1 MKAPKKSKAATKSR
15 STTRAAQA
23 KSTAKKASSSRASYK
38 SARSSSSRV
47 QSSKV
52 DPITLSVVRGVLET
66 TQREMTLALEKTA
79 RSSVFNLAHDYSTA
93 IFDAKPE
100 MILQGQDIP
109 IHLGSLMPAMKAVAA
124 YFGDDIHEG
133 DLILH
138 NDPAFGGSHAI
149 DTCMYKPVFYK
160 GKLVYWTVCKG
171 HLTDIGGPVPA
182 GYNPNAKE
190 IYAECL
196 RIPPIKIWDRGKPRH
211 DILNMIFTNMRARRD
226 QEGDFNALIGAC
238 QVGERNLLAM
248 LDKYGKAQVDS
259 CVGELLNM
267 AERHMRSLI
276 KQVPDGT
283 YEGMAILEDA
293 GHGFGDFEIKAK
305 VTIKGDNCHIAIS
318 SPPQIP
324 YFINSYEGNS
334 HSGVY
339 LGLMMFAQL
348 PPPYNE
354 GLYRCVT
361 LDFGPKGTIC
371 NAKEPAPHMNCTTT
385 PMETLTDAV
394 RLAFEKAMP
403 SKVSASWGHANGLNI
418 AGWDKRHD
426 EEYVTMVLATII
438 SGAGATPKQD
448 GWHAVGPECCFGALT
463 SGDIELLEYSYPIII
478 HRYGLMEDSG
488 GAGEFRGGSGTAWE
502 VEPLDDEMTFIMFG
516 EGRRIP
522 AVGAAGA
529 SSAMVEQKVGR
540 LERKI
545 GGKVEVIKDNII
557 GTIKP
562 GETVTNMN
570 PGGGGFGH
578 PFKRPVEKVVWDVK
592 NGLVSI
598 KGARE
603 DYGVVIKDKTS
614 LEVDHAE
621 TAKRRGAHAAH

>member
-1 MKAPKKSKAATKSR
+1 MAPKR
-15 STTRAAQA
+15 NL
-23 KSTAKKASSSRASYK
+23 
-38 SARSSSSRV
+38 
-47 QSSKV
+47 KV

-66 TQREMTLALEKTA
+66 TQREMTLSLEKTA

-93 IFDAKPE
+93 LFNAKPE

-109 IHLGSLMPAMKAVAA
+109 IHLGSLIPAMKAVAK
-124 YFGDDIHEG
+124 FFEGDIHEG

-196 RIPPIKIWDRGKPRH
+196 RIPPVKIWDKGKPRN
-211 DILNMIFTNMRARRD
+211 DVLNMIFTNMRARRD

-248 LDKYGKAQVDS
+248 IDKYGQKTVDI
-259 CVGELLNM
+259 CINELLDM
-267 AERHMRSLI
+267 ADHHMRSLI
-276 KQVPDGT
+276 KTVPDGT
-283 YEGMAILEDA
+283 YEGVAILEDA
-293 GHGFGDFEIKAK
+293 GHGFGDFEIKAT
-305 VTIKGDNCHIAIS
+305 VTIKKDTCHIVIT

-339 LGLMMFAQL
+339 LGLMMFAAL

-354 GLYRCVT
+354 GLYRCVSV
-361 LDFGPKGTIC
+361 DFGPKGTIC
-371 NAKEPAPHMNCTTT
+371 NAAEPAPHMNCTTT

-403 SKVSASWGHANGLNI
+403 SKVSASWGHANGLNV
-418 AGWDKRHD
+418 AGWDSRTN

-438 SGAGATPKQD
+438 SGGGATPKQD
-448 GWHAVGPECCFGALT
+448 GWHAVGPECCFGALDLRRRRAAGIFL
-463 SGDIELLEYSYPIII
+463 SHHHPQIFADDRLRRCRKIPRRVR
-478 HRYGLMEDSG
+478 HGL
-488 GAGEFRGGSGTAWE
+488 GSGAARQGNAVHRLW
-502 VEPLDDEMTFIMFG
+502 
-516 EGRRIP
+516 RRP
-522 AVGAAGA
+522 PHSGH
-529 SSAMVEQKVGR
+529 
-540 LERKI
+540 
-545 GGKVEVIKDNII
+545 
-557 GTIKP
+557 
-562 GETVTNMN
+562 
-570 PGGGGFGH
+570 GGGGCHVTGH
-578 PFKRPVEKVVWDVK
+578 RLESRPRGTEALRQGGTEAHQHHGDDP
-592 NGLVSI
+592 
-598 KGARE
+598 ARRHRDQHE
-603 DYGVVIKDKTS
+603 PRWRRLWQS
-614 LEVDHAE
+614 L
-621 TAKRRGAHAAH
+621 